1 MFIYIFKDTPHSD
14 TSREYML
21 NLGMNTETIESV
33 LQQKEFEEGQN
44 VGLRAKAYKRESDPL
59 YIEWQYELETANPKA
74 DDFKQKWMDKVAE
87 IKARYPLPS
96 ES

>member
-1 MFIYIFKDTPHSD
+1 MFTYIFKGKSYSD
-14 TSREYML
+14 TSRDFML
-21 NLGMNTETIESV
+21 NLGMDTEAIESV
-33 LQQKEFEEGQN
+33 LQQKEFEEGQSIE
-44 VGLRAKAYKRESDPL
+44 LRAKAYKRESDPL

-74 DDFKQKWMDKVAE
+74 DDFKQKWMHKVTE

>member
-44 VGLRAKAYKRESDPL
+44 VEMRQQAYKRESDPL
-59 YIEWQYELETANPKA
+59 YIEWQKEVAKNNPDA
-74 DDFKQKWMDKVAE
+74 EMYKQKWLDKTDE
-87 IKARYPLPS
+87 IYSRFS
-96 ES
+96 

>member
-33 LQQKEFEEGQN
+33 LAQQQFEAKQN
-44 VGLRAKAYKRESDPL
+44 VELRQQAYKRESDPL
-59 YIEWQYELETANPKA
+59 YIEWQKEVAKNNPDA
-74 DDFKQKWMDKVAE
+74 EMYKQKWLDKTDE
-87 IKARYPLPS
+87 IYSRFS
-96 ES
+96 